1 MKYLIDT
8 CVLSECIKRTPNSL
22 VAQWFNDQEPTRL
35 YLSSITIAE
44 IKKGLYK
51 IQTTQPDRFDK
62 LENWLFSVEEKF
74 NRRILPVTENILDKW
89 AEISANAELKGG
101 KLAVMDSLIAAT
113 AYERKLTLVTRNVD
127 DFKLTPIEI
136 INPYQFYPKV

>member
-8 CVLSECIKRTPNSL
+8 CVLSECIKRTPNFL
-22 VAQWFNDQEPTRL
+22 VAEWFNDQEPTRL

-51 IQTTQPDRFDK
+51 IQTTQPDRFNK
-62 LENWLFSVEEKF
+62 LENWLFAVEEKF
-74 NRRILPVTENILDKW
+74 NRRILPITENILDKW
-89 AEISANAELKGG
+89 AEISADAELNGE

-113 AYERKLTLVTRNVD
+113 AYEHKLTLVTRNVD
-127 DFKLTPIEI
+127 DFKRTPIEI
-136 INPYQFYPKV
+136 INPYIILS

>member
-74 NRRILPVTENILDKW
+74 NRRILPITENILDKW
-89 AEISANAELKGG
+89 AEISANAELNGG

-113 AYERKLTLVTRNVD
+113 AYEHKLILVTRNVD
-127 DFKLTPIEI
+127 DFKRTPIEI
-136 INPYQFYPKV
+136 INPYIILS

>member
-51 IQTTQPDRFDK
+51 IQTIQPDRFQR
-62 LENWLFSVEEKF
+62 LENWLFAVEEKF

-89 AEISANAELKGG
+89 AEISANAELNGG

-113 AYERKLTLVTRNVD
+113 AYEHKLTLVTRNVD
-127 DFKLTPIEI
+127 DFKLAPIEI
-136 INPYQFYPKV
+136 INPYIILS

>member
-8 CVLSECIKRTPNSL
+8 CVLSECIKRIPNSL

-74 NRRILPVTENILDKW
+74 NRRILPITENILDKW
-89 AEISANAELKGG
+89 AEISANAELNGG

-113 AYERKLTLVTRNVD
+113 AYEHKLILVTRNVD
-127 DFKLTPIEI
+127 DFKRTPIEI
-136 INPYQFYPKV
+136 INPYIILS

>member
-22 VAQWFNDQEPTRL
+22 VSQWFSDQDPTQL

-51 IQTTQPDRFDK
+51 IQTAQPDRFNK
-62 LENWLFSVEEKF
+62 LKNWLFTVEEEF
-74 NRRILPVTENILDKW
+74 NRRILPITENILDKW
-89 AEISANAELKGG
+89 AEISANAELNGG

-113 AYERKLTLVTRNVD
+113 TYEHKLTLVTRNVD
-127 DFKLTPIEI
+127 DFKLTPINI
-136 INPYQFYPKV
+136 INPYTI

>member
-74 NRRILPVTENILDKW
+74 NRRILPITENILDKW
-89 AEISANAELKGG
+89 AEISANAELNGG

-113 AYERKLTLVTRNVD
+113 AYEHKLTLVTRNVD
-127 DFKLTPIEI
+127 DFKRTPIEI
-136 INPYQFYPKV
+136 INPYIILS

>member
-51 IQTTQPDRFDK
+51 IQTTQPDRFNK
-62 LENWLFSVEEKF
+62 LENWLFAVEEKF
-74 NRRILPVTENILDKW
+74 NRRILPITENILDKW
-89 AEISANAELKGG
+89 AEISANAELNGE

-113 AYERKLTLVTRNVD
+113 AYEHKLTLVTRNVD
-127 DFKLTPIEI
+127 DFKRTPIEI
-136 INPYQFYPKV
+136 INPYIILS